1 MKFSDVKV
9 KHIYNVIFDPVRV
22 PEFDR
27 THLAL
32 VLKKNNDNQTVI
44 VMPMTTSS
52 NGVPF
57 NKKDLGILNCL
68 PTSLQSRGNT
78 FAVFNQIRT
87 VNVSRMISLK
97 EKNIVVESKIEDELF
112 IELLSL
118 GMKDLAFNLEPDEK
132 INLFYEISK
141 NESTKKLTSLL
152 YELLKLRKDS
162 EKNSKEIIEIEQ
174 KIKDSLIFKNYILDK
189 KDSILQS
196 ILDEFLC

>member
-52 NGVPF
+52 NGEPV
-57 NKKDLGILNCL
+57 NKKNLGILDCL

-87 VNVSRMISLK
+87 VNVTRMISLK
-97 EKNIVVESKIEDELF
+97 ENNTVIESKMEDELF
-112 IELLSL
+112 LKLLSL
-118 GMKDLAFNLEPDEK
+118 GMKDLVFDLDPEEK
-132 INLFYEISK
+132 INLFYKITKS
-141 NESTKKLTSLL
+141 ESTKKLTSLL
-152 YELLKLRKDS
+152 YELSKLRKNN

-189 KDSILQS
+189 KDSFLQT
-196 ILDEFLC
+196 ILDEFLY